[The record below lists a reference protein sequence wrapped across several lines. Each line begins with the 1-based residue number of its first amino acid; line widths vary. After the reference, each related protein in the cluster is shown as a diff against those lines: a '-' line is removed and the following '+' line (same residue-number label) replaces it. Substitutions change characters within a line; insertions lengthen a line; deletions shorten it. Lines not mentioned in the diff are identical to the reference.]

1 MLQTSDEN
9 SEQGSE
15 MTLPESDKEL
25 LAKYQENPNLGFQ
38 LIVKKYQERV
48 YWQIRRLTK
57 NHQDTEDVMQQV
69 FIKAWKG
76 LEKFRAD
83 AAIYTWIY
91 RIAFNETHTFLSRE
105 SKRKTSDL
113 DPPIFENALSV
124 EGKEYSSEEIEY
136 LLNQALEILPEKQRL
151 VFELKYFE
159 DLKFREISEMTG
171 TSVGALK
178 ASYHLAVKKIEEKL
192 KST

>member
-1 MLQTSDEN
+1 MLKTSDEN
-9 SEQGSE
+9 IESGSE
-15 MTLPESDKEL
+15 TSFPESDKEL
-25 LAKYQENPNLGFQ
+25 LAKYRENPNLGFQ

-57 NHQDTEDVMQQV
+57 NHQDSEDVMQQV

-76 LEKFRAD
+76 LENFRAD
-83 AAIYTWIY
+83 SAIYTWLY

-105 SKRKTSDL
+105 SKRKTTDL
-113 DPPIFENALSV
+113 DPPVFENSISI
-124 EGKEYSSEEIEY
+124 EGKEYSAGEIEY
-136 LLNQALEILPEKQRL
+136 LLNQAMDILPEKQRL

-159 DLKFREISEMTG
+159 DLKFKEISEITG

-178 ASYHLAVKKIEEKL
+178 TSYHLAVKKIEEKL
-192 KST
+192 KAA